1 MYSGDEFYG
10 DEVTSPTERPFVRHA
25 NPNTFEA
32 WIAKLDKI
40 VQRRAGCSLDDLED
54 FATADAY
61 EDGYTP
67 SSFFIEVIAPE
78 IGVE

>member
-10 DEVTSPTERPFVRHA
+10 DEITSPTERPFVRHD
-25 NPNTFEA
+25 NPNTLKA
-32 WIAKLDKI
+32 WLARLDKI
-40 VQRRAGCSLDDLED
+40 VWKRVGCSLDDLED
-54 FATADAY
+54 FNTYAAW

-67 SSFFIEVIAPE
+67 SAFFIEVIAPE